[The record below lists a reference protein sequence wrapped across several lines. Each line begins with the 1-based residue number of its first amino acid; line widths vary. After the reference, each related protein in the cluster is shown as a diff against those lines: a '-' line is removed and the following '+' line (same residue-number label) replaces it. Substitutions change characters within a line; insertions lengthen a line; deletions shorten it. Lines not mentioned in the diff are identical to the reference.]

1 MTALILFVW
10 INFSAHPCRG
20 DDAEDA
26 NGDGGSHPK
35 PSTTTATKTKTL
47 TVPKPKS
54 PPKRQGASRLTFA
67 DNEDEDDAEMPCLSS
82 MYMVCMS
89 PTVVSDD

>member
-1 MTALILFVW
+1 MTVLILFVW

-35 PSTTTATKTKTL
+35 PSTTTATKTKTQ

-54 PPKRQGASRLTFA
+54 SPRRQGASRLNFV
-67 DNEDEDDAEMPCLSS
+67 DDEDDAKMPCLSS